1 MAAKVET
8 QLTAEMVNYLQGN
21 TVVFLSAVEPE
32 SRNIYTTALSWVY
45 AVDEKT
51 IRFAI
56 DSKSDFIA
64 IIDQDPRVVLNFIG
78 LESSFSIS
86 GEAKVKVRKTEELTL
101 KLALVEIEVKELR
114 NIMFYGGKIVQ
125 DPAFVKTYNADL
137 AKKLDT
143 EVHEALLQL

>member
-64 IIDQDPRVVLNFIG
+64 IIDQDPRVVLNFFG